1 MPTMAELAKEVRNR
15 LSCSRYKLP
24 PELNLYE
31 DDIEMWMS
39 YLSQAQPW
47 LSDSDVYFNK
57 SLASRIREIISQVLE
72 EHISRVVMSAP
83 PEWLNRLVASWHK
96 RRAVII
102 TLNYDTLVES
112 AARLGVSDLSPLST
126 KLLGNKQSL
135 HPINIYPPYLSDIA
149 SRSGVGLLAFGGTN
163 TSFRLLKLHGS
174 VNWYYSGR
182 EQYFGETIFFRD
194 VPEFEAA
201 NDIENRPAVMESLK
215 ILARDKTTLIIPPIA
230 EKTTYFN
237 NETIRRIWRDAG
249 TALREA
255 SAVYILGYSLPKS
268 DLGMKLFLT
277 GNLPSPDTSISLVN
291 LDKGIIS
298 RFKCALKRE
307 VQTEFVHKND
317 PVVKFVEEFER
328 AK

>member
-1 MPTMAELAKEVRNR
+1 
-15 LSCSRYKLP
+15 
-24 PELNLYE
+24 
-31 DDIEMWMS
+31 MWMS
-39 YLSQAQPW
+39 YLSQTQPW

-72 EHISRVVMSAP
+72 EHISRVVDSAP

-135 HPINIYPPYLSDIA
+135 QPIDIYPPYLFNIA
-149 SRSGVGLLAFGGTN
+149 SRSGVGLWGSEVEN
-163 TSFRLLKLHGS
+163 TFRLLKLHGS

-194 VPEFEAA
+194 VPKFEAA
-201 NDIENRPAVMESLK
+201 NDIENRPAVMETLK
-215 ILARDKTTLIIPPIA
+215 NLARDKATLIIPPIA
-230 EKTTYFN
+230 EKTTYFY

-249 TALREA
+249 TALQEA
-255 SAVYILGYSLPKS
+255 SAVYIMGYSLPKS

-277 GNLPSPDTSISLVN
+277 GNLRSLDTPISLVN
-291 LDKGIIS
+291 LDQGIIS
-298 RFKCALKRE
+298 RFRDALGRE
-307 VQTEFVHKND
+307 MQTEFVHKND